1 MSTITQP
8 ISPETHSFT
17 YRQHHWDSQAL
28 QLVTKTTFGSITNH
42 LSPLCSH
49 LLLNGYPMEQIEE
62 LAALHYHALPV
73 YLCTCDSNKDSYQLT
88 PCVAE
93 FRYKNLRD
101 KDHIFLPNFIL
112 EINPEIIKNITPTM
126 HRLIDE
132 HITDPICVYCSDP
145 LLDDSF
151 TNSHLPSYKIT
162 HDHWNIVSQT
172 LINYSL
178 DIYNFP
184 EIPCPD
190 PEFFISNSWA
200 DDIFDDLQ
208 QMFFS
213 VVNLKLP
220 FLQEN

>member
-73 YLCTCDSNKDSYQLT
+73 YRCTCNSDKYTYHLT
-88 PCVAE
+88 PCLAE
-93 FRYKNLRD
+93 FKENNLHG
-101 KDHIFLPNFIL
+101 KDHFFLPDFII
-112 EINPEIIKNITPTM
+112 EISSEII
-126 HRLIDE
+126 
-132 HITDPICVYCSDP
+132 
-145 LLDDSF
+145 
-151 TNSHLPSYKIT
+151 
-162 HDHWNIVSQT
+162 Q
-172 LINYSL
+172 
-178 DIYNFP
+178 
-184 EIPCPD
+184 
-190 PEFFISNSWA
+190 
-200 DDIFDDLQ
+200 DIFPD
-208 QMFFS
+208 MFLS
-213 VVNLKLP
+213 ISNLKLP